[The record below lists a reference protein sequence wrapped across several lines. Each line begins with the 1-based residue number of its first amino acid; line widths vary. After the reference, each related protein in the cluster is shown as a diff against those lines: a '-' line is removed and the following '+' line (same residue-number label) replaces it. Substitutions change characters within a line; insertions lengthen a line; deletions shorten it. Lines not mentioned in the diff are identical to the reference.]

1 MVRSKKYRELLER
14 LAKAEERIAKLE
26 GTDKPKDKKEVRTP
40 ADVMDEWLN
49 GKRK

>member
-1 MVRSKKYRELLER
+1 MVRSKKYRDLLER

-26 GTDKPKDKKEVRTP
+26 DKPKEKKEVRTP